1 MKNKI
6 IYAAL
11 SADLLHEGHINII
24 NKASQ
29 LGDLTVG
36 VLTDK
41 AIASY
46 KRLPFQDYEKR
57 RIIVESIK
65 GVQRVIKQETHDY
78 ETNLRK
84 IKPDIV
90 VHGDDWK
97 VGIQKNVREKVIQ
110 TLSEWGGKLVEF
122 PYTKGVSSTMIN
134 NELKSIGI
142 TSENRRKRLKRL
154 INSKDLVRIIE
165 GHNGLSSLIVEK
177 ISIDENGKKEEFDGI
192 WSSSLTDS
200 TSRGMPDIEAVDI
213 STRLQTISE
222 ITQCTTKPIIFD
234 GDTGGKLEHFG
245 FTVRSLESVGV
256 SAVIIEDKK
265 GLKKNSLFGDEVYQE
280 QEEIESFSKKIRH
293 GKRSQV
299 SDDFMIIARVESFIL
314 GKGID
319 DALKRASSYVEAG
332 ADGIMIHSKDKK
344 GEDIKKFCKDFRVK
358 NQTTPI
364 VVVPS
369 SYNHFYEKDFVEWGA
384 NIVIYA
390 NHLLRASY
398 PAMMRCAELI
408 LKNKRSLE
416 TEDMTMSIK
425 EILNLIPGTK

>member
-6 IYAAL
+6 VYAAL

-24 NKASQ
+24 KKASQ
-29 LGDLTVG
+29 FGKLTVG

-46 KRLPFQDYEKR
+46 KRLPYQDYEKR
-57 RIIVESIK
+57 KIIVESIK
-65 GVQRVIKQETHDY
+65 GVHKVVKQETHDY
-78 ETNLRK
+78 ESNLRE
-84 IKPDIV
+84 IKPNIV

-97 VGIQKNVREKVIQ
+97 QGIQKNIREKVIKI
-110 TLSEWGGKLVEF
+110 LSEWGGELVEF
-122 PYTKGVSSTMIN
+122 PYTMGVSSTMIN
-134 NELKSIGI
+134 NELKTIGI

-154 INSKDLVRIIE
+154 INSKNIVRFIE
-165 GHNGLSSLIVEK
+165 GHNGISSLIAEK
-177 ISIDENGKKEEFDGI
+177 LSIDENGKKEEFDGI

-213 STRLQTISE
+213 STRLQTINE

-265 GLKKNSLFGDEVYQE
+265 GLKKNSLFGNEVFQE
-280 QEEIESFSKKIRH
+280 QEEIEVFSNKIRH
-293 GKRSQV
+293 GKKSQI
-299 SDDFMIIARVESFIL
+299 SNDFMIIARVESFIL
-314 GKGID
+314 GKGIE
-319 DALKRASSYVEAG
+319 DALKRAYSYIESG
-332 ADGIMIHSKDKK
+332 ADGIMIHSKDKE
-344 GEDIKKFCKDFRVK
+344 GSDIKRFCKDFRRENK
-358 NQTTPI
+358 NTPI

-369 SYNHFYEKDFVEWGA
+369 SYNHFYENDFIEWGA

-398 PAMMRCAELI
+398 PAMMKCAEII

-416 TEDMTMSIK
+416 TEKITLSIK